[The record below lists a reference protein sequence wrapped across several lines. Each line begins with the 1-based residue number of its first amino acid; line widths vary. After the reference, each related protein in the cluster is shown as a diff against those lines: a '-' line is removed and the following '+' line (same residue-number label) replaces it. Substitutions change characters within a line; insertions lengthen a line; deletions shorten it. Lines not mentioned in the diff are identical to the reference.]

1 MSKLEQLKK
10 KLSGV
15 KRLAW
20 KPIVQEGDG
29 DLTVSK
35 FGGKPWLNADEE
47 WPCCPN
53 CGKPIQLFLQLNLD
67 ELPQNLNTKFG
78 NGILQFFYC
87 TNEIIVEHDTGLYGR
102 TVEEC
107 ETLMM
112 NLPHDM
118 PIKGRIGVHVD
129 WQGDIGKVKILAC
142 EQDCVSDCE
151 GWSPFSRCQLVRIFK
166 PKIPS
171 AFFEIPEIGNLFEP
185 KLIVGW
191 KEVDDYPNWL
201 EIDDFE
207 TTLDEDEKDFL
218 DEILMEELH
227 QGSDKLAGWA
237 DWVQHP
243 EYPDCPIC
251 KHPMNEFVFQF
262 ESDDNIPYMWGDGG
276 VGYIVQCPEHKETVA
291 FFWQCA

>member
-87 TNEIIVEHDTGLYGR
+87 TNEIIVELNIS
-102 TVEEC
+102 V
-107 ETLMM
+107 L
-112 NLPHDM
+112 LS
-118 PIKGRIGVHVD
+118 V
-129 WQGDIGKVKILAC
+129 
-142 EQDCVSDCE
+142 
-151 GWSPFSRCQLVRIFK
+151 FSAA
-166 PKIPS
+166 S
-171 AFFEIPEIGNLFEP
+171 ASL
-185 KLIVGW
+185 
-191 KEVDDYPNWL
+191 
-201 EIDDFE
+201 
-207 TTLDEDEKDFL
+207 T
-218 DEILMEELH
+218 
-227 QGSDKLAGWA
+227 
-237 DWVQHP
+237 
-243 EYPDCPIC
+243 
-251 KHPMNEFVFQF
+251 
-262 ESDDNIPYMWGDGG
+262 
-276 VGYIVQCPEHKETVA
+276 
-291 FFWQCA
+291 